1 MSQRMPASPSASR
14 KPSEPPIATTN
25 SEVSIEPDGAV
36 YPCCIKTKL
45 PIGSLLEDNLID
57 ILDSLTGVPAYE
69 AITMG
74 HPERMGIAHGWSE
87 QDFVAQS
94 RTRRRDGA
102 AYENLCIGC
111 DRFHEEVLGPILEA
125 ARARRRA
132 VRAAGLAS
140 RRQPVPTADVER

>member
-1 MSQRMPASPSASR
+1 
-14 KPSEPPIATTN
+14 
-25 SEVSIEPDGAV
+25 VSIEPDGAV

-74 HPERMGIAHGWSE
+74 HPERMGIAQGWSE
-87 QDFVAQS
+87 QDFVEAS
-94 RTRRRDGA
+94 HTRTPQGQ
-102 AYENLCIGC
+102 AYRNLCIGC
-111 DRFHEEVLGPILEA
+111 DRFHAEVLGPVLEA

-132 VRAAGLAS
+132 AKGAAAAAPA
-140 RRQPVPTADVER
+140 RRTIAIAAQDG